1 MKISQIIQNRSVIT
15 IAPSATIQE
24 LTQLLATHKIGAVVV
39 SSNSKIVE
47 GIISERDVV
56 RALPTYGS
64 SLSAMKVS
72 EIMTTEVITCTKDN
86 KVADLMGEMTKS
98 RIRHLPVVNEN
109 NELIGIISIG
119 DLVKAHID
127 DIDSERNA
135 LADYVKSSVS

>member
-24 LTQLLATHKIGAVVV
+24 LTQLLTTHKIGAVVV

-72 EIMTTEVITCTKDN
+72 EIMTKDVITCTEDN

-109 NELIGIISIG
+109 NELNGIISIG
-119 DLVKAHID
+119 DLVKAHIE

-135 LADYVKSSVS
+135 LAEYVKSSVS